1 MTQFHT
7 DEYIEF
13 LSRVT
18 PTNAKHLQAQGYRC
32 NPPSLLPLPQRV

>member
-7 DEYIEF
+7 DDYIEF

-18 PTNAKHLQAQGYRC
+18 PENMDSFQKDQARC
-32 NPPSLLPLPQRV
+32 K